1 MNRTAHE
8 IEPEEVMAY
17 LDGELG
23 ASRAGEVAAHIADCA
38 ACSAVA
44 ADFCAISEKL
54 ADWTVAGPTDALT
67 KVIGYV
73 TQVARKADR
82 PRTGVL
88 SRVGQVMRGRPWK
101 IATAFG
107 ALAALALVAVT
118 FLQPMYM
125 AKRVASS
132 SSNTDLY
139 LYSPNPGLTLSAGSA
154 APTGRNRATVVSGNT
169 AAEDSDAQSAERE
182 KTATVDRAPT
192 TGPMIARTAAMNLV
206 VAKLDPARALL
217 EKLLAR
223 HRGFA
228 SAMTLDKSNDA
239 SASLDATLQ
248 VPAAELD
255 SVLGEL
261 RGLGRVTT
269 ESQGGEDVSDQHV
282 DLAARLHNEREAEQR
297 LIEILRTR
305 TGKLSDV
312 VEVEEQISQTRGAI
326 EQMEAQLAN
335 LDKRVAYASIKL
347 QIAEEYKAPAAT
359 GNGSV
364 GLRLRNAIVGGYR
377 DAIESLIGLLAFV
390 LNAGPMIVL
399 WGFIL
404 FWPARAIWRRRG
416 FLRAAF
422 GKS

>member
-1 MNRTAHE
+1 MKSGRRMRRKRSWACGARSRRSMRSIAKSSLLREYEGLSYEEIAAALRIPVNTVRSRLFRARMALKELLDPQPQKLRCETQTTAGAGIEAGTMNRTAHE

-132 SSNTDLY
+132 SSNT
-139 LYSPNPGLTLSAGSA
+139 
-154 APTGRNRATVVSGNT
+154 VC
-169 AAEDSDAQSAERE
+169 
-182 KTATVDRAPT
+182 
-192 TGPMIARTAAMNLV
+192 ICI
-206 VAKLDPARALL
+206 
-217 EKLLAR
+217 
-223 HRGFA
+223 H
-228 SAMTLDKSNDA
+228 
-239 SASLDATLQ
+239 
-248 VPAAELD
+248 
-255 SVLGEL
+255 
-261 RGLGRVTT
+261 
-269 ESQGGEDVSDQHV
+269 
-282 DLAARLHNEREAEQR
+282 
-297 LIEILRTR
+297 
-305 TGKLSDV
+305 
-312 VEVEEQISQTRGAI
+312 QTRG
-326 EQMEAQLAN
+326 
-335 LDKRVAYASIKL
+335 
-347 QIAEEYKAPAAT
+347 
-359 GNGSV
+359 
-364 GLRLRNAIVGGYR
+364 
-377 DAIESLIGLLAFV
+377 
-390 LNAGPMIVL
+390 
-399 WGFIL
+399 
-404 FWPARAIWRRRG
+404 
-416 FLRAAF
+416 
-422 GKS
+422 